1 MANAV
6 ERRFLRT
13 TGLFTIRL
21 LLSFLTRLLS
31 AGFLGDVTVNGV
43 DSD

>member
-13 TGLFTIRL
+13 TGFFIIRL
-21 LLSFLTRLLS
+21 LLLFLPRLLE
-31 AGFLGDVTVNGV
+31 GFLGDVTVNGV